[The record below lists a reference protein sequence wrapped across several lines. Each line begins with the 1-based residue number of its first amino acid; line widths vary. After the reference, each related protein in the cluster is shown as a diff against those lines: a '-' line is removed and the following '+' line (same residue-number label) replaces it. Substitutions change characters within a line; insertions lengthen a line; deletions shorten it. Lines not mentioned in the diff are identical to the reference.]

1 MGRGQADGG
10 NDWLLLLYGRNIRGD
25 PQQREAW
32 AGPPVVQEHL
42 ALLLTPS
49 MLLLAGGSG

>member
-10 NDWLLLLYGRNIRGD
+10 NDWVLPLHGRDTRGE
-25 PQQREAW
+25 PQQREAQ
-32 AGPPVVQEHL
+32 AGPPVGQEQL
-42 ALLLTPS
+42 GPLLTPS